1 MASSNS
7 PGAHLQ
13 KLKKNLKSSGRL
25 MPALTRFAASARPP
39 RNKSDPPSRRAP
51 ATSSHAWIIVALSPP
66 YSPPMKSRFSASSL
80 SSSKP
85 FAASPIVS
93 SVGESSDTPSDPRSV
108 CSTTKTAACR
118 RKWLYSLRGA
128 STTCPAAARCTGAT
142 LLMSVL
148 FSACTMRGRR
158 RGRMRR
164 RIDGARKA
172 LLVLDVNHSDPGSLS
187 LAANNSNARQLP
199 AGMQLAE
206 CKTLG
211 IWHQLLHASRH
222 CITVESPR
230 LLRTSTAACAT

>member
-148 FSACTMRGRR
+148 FSACTMRGTRR
-158 RGRMRR
+158 ERMRR
-164 RIDGARKA
+164 RIDGAR
-172 LLVLDVNHSDPGSLS
+172 V
-187 LAANNSNARQLP
+187 R
-199 AGMQLAE
+199 
-206 CKTLG
+206 
-211 IWHQLLHASRH
+211 
-222 CITVESPR
+222 
-230 LLRTSTAACAT
+230 